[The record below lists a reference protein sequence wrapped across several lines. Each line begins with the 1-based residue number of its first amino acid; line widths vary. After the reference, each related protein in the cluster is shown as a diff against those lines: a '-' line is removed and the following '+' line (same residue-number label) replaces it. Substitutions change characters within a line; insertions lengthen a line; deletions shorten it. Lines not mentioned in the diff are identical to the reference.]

1 MPDKEDPGKSSTP
14 GDILNQLAVIIKTSQ
29 LHDTSNIAVLSA
41 IDKLITN
48 LDDIL
53 SSGSV
58 LTLELVGD
66 IFYMNH
72 ARVKYSMEY
81 ILNFDFLHREFKR
94 RGLGSLTINGLPA
107 PKDIQVFVQAF
118 IASGASAEPLKALS
132 ALSEGLAGS
141 VLISVG
147 PVKKI
152 KEEEAADVRRQ
163 VKKTYFNAVSYTKGV
178 MNKIKAGEK
187 ITIRKAKRIVESM
200 VELLLG
206 QEELLLGM
214 TAIKEYDDYTFNH
227 SVNVS
232 ILSIALGQK
241 LGLSKKALTELGLVA
256 LFHDIGKIEVPLEIL
271 NKPTSF
277 SEDEWKVMR
286 RHPFWSVCTL
296 LKLKGLDNI
305 SIKTAISAFEHHLN
319 YDTSGYPKISRPLA
333 QDFFSK
339 IITITDQYDGMTSSR
354 VYSRIPMPPDKAL
367 RVMMERSGTQLDPLL
382 FKIFINMVGVLPI
395 GTLVVLDTK
404 ELGLVYSGNAA
415 QPDRPGVVIITDSNG
430 NKVDGHIADLT
441 EKDSSGRYTRSIVKT
456 MDPNKYKI
464 NLAEYL
470 L

>member
-1 MPDKEDPGKSSTP
+1 MPDKEETEKSSNP

-29 LHDTSNIAVLSA
+29 LHDTANVAVLSA
-41 IDKLITN
+41 IDKFINN
-48 LDDIL
+48 LGDIL
-53 SSGSV
+53 SSGSA

-66 IFYMNH
+66 IFYMSH

-81 ILNFDFLHREFKR
+81 LLNFDFLNREFKR
-94 RGLGSLTINGLPA
+94 RGLGSVTINGLPV
-107 PKDIQVFVQAF
+107 PKDIQLFVQAF
-118 IASGASAEPLKALS
+118 ISSGAAAEPLKALS
-132 ALSEGLAGS
+132 DVLAGNI
-141 VLISVG
+141 VMSVG

-152 KEEEAADVRRQ
+152 KEEEAADVRKQ

-256 LFHDIGKIEVPLEIL
+256 LFHDIGKIEVPIEIL

-305 SIKTAISAFEHHLN
+305 SIKTAISAFEHHIN
-319 YDTSGYPKISRPLA
+319 YDTSGYPKMSSPLA
-333 QDFFSK
+333 QDFFSR

-354 VYSRIPMPPDKAL
+354 VYSRIAMPPDKAL
-367 RVMMERSGTQLDPLL
+367 RLMMERSGTQLDPLL

-395 GTLVVLDTK
+395 GTLVALDTK

-415 QPDRPGVVIITDSNG
+415 QADRPSVVIITDSNG
-430 NKVDGHIADLT
+430 NKTDGHIVDLT
-441 EKDSSGRYTRSIVKT
+441 EKDSSGGYTRSIVKT
-456 MDPNKYKI
+456 MDPGKYKI